1 MLTEKMQEA
10 LNDQVA
16 AEYYS
21 AFLYLAMSAYLDSI
35 DMPGAANWIEVQ
47 YREELTHAEK
57 LFDFIKERDGRA
69 VVKEWKAPPVEWKSP
84 LHVFEEAY
92 VHEQHVTALIGK
104 LLETARGESD
114 HATEVFLQWYIN
126 EQVEEEASVK
136 AIVQQ
141 LKLVQE
147 SKNGLFMID
156 RELGTRVFT
165 PPATSVA

>member
-1 MLTEKMQEA
+1 MLTEKMQNA

-16 AEYYS
+16 AEFYS
-21 AFLYLAMSAYLDSI
+21 AFLYLSMSAYLDSI
-35 DMPGAANWIEVQ
+35 DMPGAANWMEIQ

-57 LFDFIKERDGRA
+57 IFGFIKERDGRA
-69 VVKEWKAPPVEWKSP
+69 FVKEWKAPPEEWESI
-84 LHVFEEAY
+84 LHVFEAAY
-92 VHEQHVTALIGK
+92 AHEQHVTALIGN
-104 LLETARGESD
+104 LLETAREEKD
-114 HATEVFLQWYIN
+114 HASEVFLQWFIN

-156 RELGTRVFT
+156 RELGSRTFT
-165 PPATSVA
+165 PPAPGA